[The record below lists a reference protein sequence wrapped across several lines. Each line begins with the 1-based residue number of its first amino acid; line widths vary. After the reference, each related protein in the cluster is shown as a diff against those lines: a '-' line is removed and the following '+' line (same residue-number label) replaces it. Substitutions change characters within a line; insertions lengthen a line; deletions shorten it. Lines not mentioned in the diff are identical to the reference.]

1 MLTHHTCILIAC
13 LYIHCMLARSFLDLH
28 ILTLAYFAFE
38 CFRSSSVCVSVE
50 VSLFK
55 DFPEESFAM
64 LSVKYIFF

>member
-1 MLTHHTCILIAC
+1 
-13 LYIHCMLARSFLDLH
+13 MLARSFLDLH